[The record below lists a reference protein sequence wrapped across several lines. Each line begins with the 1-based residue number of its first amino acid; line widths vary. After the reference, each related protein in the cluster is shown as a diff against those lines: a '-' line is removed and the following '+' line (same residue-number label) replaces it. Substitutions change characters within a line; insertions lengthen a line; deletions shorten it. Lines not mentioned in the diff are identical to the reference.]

1 MWVDMNNL
9 SSKLFGFDDI
19 GKAYRMGLGHIA
31 AHNPNAVAIDQVLWE
46 CCGAA
51 TSERST
57 QTGYSGAVS
66 YTGLVLNRDDP
77 QTGIEELFDQIVLLI
92 IQCCSAKRGDTNCL
106 IDFTPIG

>member
-1 MWVDMNNL
+1 MWVDMNDL
-9 SSKLFGFDDI
+9 RSKLFGLYHITEGD
-19 GKAYRMGLGHIA
+19 RMGLGHIA
-31 AHNPNAVAIDQVLWE
+31 AHNQDAVAIDQVLWK

-51 TSERST
+51 TSKRST

-77 QTGIEELFDQIVLLI
+77 QTGIEELFDDIVLFI

-106 IDFTPIG
+106 IDLAPIR